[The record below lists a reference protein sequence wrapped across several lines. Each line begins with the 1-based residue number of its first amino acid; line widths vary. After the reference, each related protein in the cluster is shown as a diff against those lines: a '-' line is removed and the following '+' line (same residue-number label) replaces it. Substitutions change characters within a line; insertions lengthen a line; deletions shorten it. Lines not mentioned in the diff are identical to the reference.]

1 MWTLHFLFYFFHW
14 FHKEIS
20 NSNKAVMFDQFRQY
34 LVEVVQ
40 HLTYSSQLVKD
51 GQYLVEV
58 VQPLTY
64 SSKSMSEVV
73 LLLSNTDHL

>member
-1 MWTLHFLFYFFHW
+1 MAEVVQPLTYSSQLV
-14 FHKEIS
+14 KGG
-20 NSNKAVMFDQFRQY
+20 QY

-40 HLTYSSQLVKD
+40 HLKYYSQLVKG

-64 SSKSMSEVV
+64 SSLHSLLKVV
-73 LLLSNTDHL
+73 SIW